1 LIIKSYI
8 DIIKVHKGGN
18 SMSTLALIIAAFI
31 ALGILKFVFSAV
43 SFVIRVVL
51 FIVFMG
57 IAWSIIKYVFL
68 VLF

>member
-1 LIIKSYI
+1 
-8 DIIKVHKGGN
+8 
-18 SMSTLALIIAAFI
+18 MSTLALIIAAFI